1 MRSSRLGLFVF
12 LSVLV
17 LLGSNC
23 GYYNRVM
30 ARKNLVDGSE
40 AYKNRKFPEAEAF
53 FRAAVARD
61 PKGETLEGKTAQVF
75 LARTLH
81 SEFIGNRSFSFG
93 EADFLGTKGL
103 ALTEKLMAQ
112 ATPLTKWLY
121 SQLSPDTI
129 KQYQNYQNAPSGTD
143 DEVKKRNDLAKSHL
157 NQLATDLNKV
167 ISNGQSIYDPA
178 RFAGV
183 QLSDFTRQYMA
194 QQNLAPDK
202 VTRLNRLL
210 LEDAFPNEIAKRPKA
225 EDAIEEYKKALAMNP
240 NDQSSY
246 KAIASLYENLQ
257 RSDDWLK
264 WVTERSQ
271 NMNIP
276 PEQRAEALTSLAAKK
291 NTCAN
296 EITDTEKTKQTVT
309 EGGKQVFKFVKPE
322 NPQDLETLKKC
333 VDEGMALID
342 QAMALEPAEVK
353 NVGSFDIKG
362 ATDQQLTQKADL
374 LKVFESARSYKASLL
389 FQAMRLAEME
399 NRIPDRDRLKGEADA
414 ARTNFLALSDVVKK
428 IQDEIDERKAAK
440 EAEATGGNKIVSNAN
455 KK

>member
-12 LSVLV
+12 LSILV
-17 LLGSNC
+17 FLGSSC
-23 GYYNRVM
+23 SYYNRVL

-40 AYKNRKFPEAEAF
+40 AYKGRKFADAEQF

-61 PKGETLEGKTAQVF
+61 PNGETLEGKTAQVF

-81 SEFIGNRSFSFG
+81 SEYIGNRSYSFTDG
-93 EADFLGTKGL
+93 DFLGPKGL
-103 ALTEKLMAQ
+103 ALTEKIVAKG
-112 ATPLTKWLY
+112 TPLTQWLY
-121 SQLSPDTI
+121 TQLSPDTI
-129 KQYQNYQNAPSGTD
+129 QQYQNYNSAPSGTD
-143 DEVKKRNDLAKSHL
+143 DEIKKKNDLAKSHI
-157 NQLATDLNKV
+157 NQLSTDLNKV
-167 ISNGQSIYDPA
+167 LTNGQSIYDPA

-194 QQNLAPDK
+194 QPNLSADK
-202 VTRLNRLL
+202 IIRVNRLL
-210 LEDAFPNEIAKRPKA
+210 LEDAFPNEIAKRPKP
-225 EDAIEEYKKALAMNP
+225 EDAIAEYQKALAMNP

-257 RSDDWLK
+257 RSDDWLD
-264 WVTERSQ
+264 WVTKRSQ
-271 NMNIP
+271 NTSIP

-296 EITDTEKTKQTVT
+296 EITDTEATKKTST

-322 NPQDLETLKKC
+322 KPEDLETLKKC
-333 VDEGMALID
+333 IDEGTTLID
-342 QAMALEPAEVK
+342 QAMALEPADVK
-353 NVGSFDIKG
+353 NAASFDIKG
-362 ATDQQLTQKADL
+362 ATDKQLVEKMDL

-399 NRIPDRDRLKGEADA
+399 GRTPDRDRLKSEAEA
-414 ARTNFLALSDVVKK
+414 ARTSFLQLSDVVKK
-428 IQDEIDERKAAK
+428 IQDEIDERKAQK
-440 EAEATGGNKIVSNAN
+440 EAEATGGNKVVSNAN